1 MQTVLTPDGICTC
14 FGATFA
20 CHHDTGLTTG
30 NGLLA
35 VSGLNEFLTGIQ
47 QDRPNTTPPFACMG
61 DSVYG
66 VNSECIHS

>member
-14 FGATFA
+14 FGATSA
-20 CHHDTGLTTG
+20 RRHDTGLTTG

-35 VSGLNEFLTGIQ
+35 MSGLNKFLTEIQ
-47 QDRPNTTPPFACMG
+47 QDRPDTTPPFACTG

-66 VNSECIHS
+66 VNL